1 MQQDFKL
8 FATSQARNL
17 GQVIAED
24 LGIELGSLYS
34 ETFSDGE
41 VFVRYEE
48 SVRGMVV
55 FLVAFASMPYSNLFE
70 LFMAIDAA
78 RRASAKE
85 VICLVPYLPH
95 SRQERKDGQRVSIA
109 SRLVADLMQQAG
121 ANRMI
126 SIDMHANAIEG
137 FYNIP
142 FDHLGM
148 GREFSNDIFNKDL
161 VNLTL
166 CSPDFG
172 GLKRIK
178 NYKER
183 MECEIAVIHKERL
196 RPNQVSHMEIIG
208 VVEDKNVVIID
219 DMVDTAGTLCK
230 ASELIMETGARSVRA
245 YCTHGLLTGNA
256 LERIEASPL
265 EELVVSDTVYPLPE
279 SPKIRQI
286 TCGRLLARAIRS
298 LLSNQSLTAMNPEKL

>member
-8 FATSQARNL
+8 FATSHARQL
-17 GQVIAED
+17 GQTVASE
-24 LGIELGSLYS
+24 LGIELGKLHS

-78 RRASAKE
+78 RRASARE

-109 SRLVADLMQQAG
+109 SRLVADLIQQAG

-148 GREFSNDIFNKDL
+148 GREFSAHISEQQLD
-161 VNLTL
+161 NLCL

-183 MECEIAVIHKERL
+183 MDCEIAVIHKERL

-208 VVEDKNVVIID
+208 MVEGRHVVIID

-230 ASELIMETGARSVRA
+230 ASELIMETGAKSVRA

-256 LERIEASPL
+256 LERIEKSPL
-265 EELVVSDTVYPLPE
+265 EALIVSDTVYPLPE
-279 SPKIRQI
+279 SPKVKVI
-286 TCGRLLARAIRS
+286 TCGRLLAKAVRS